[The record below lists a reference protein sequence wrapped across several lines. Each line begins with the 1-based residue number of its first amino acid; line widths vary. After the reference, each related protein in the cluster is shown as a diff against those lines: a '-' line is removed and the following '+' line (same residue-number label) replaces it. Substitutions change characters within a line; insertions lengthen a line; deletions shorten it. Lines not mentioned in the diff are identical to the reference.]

1 MKTVHAARFALVASV
16 LFLGL
21 VSMGPARAQDGAPTP
36 AKPLK
41 LAFIGASIT
50 AGVGT
55 VDPHRDAYPYQLA
68 RMLGPSWDVRD
79 FGVSGTTLLHDG
91 DNPYVKT
98 PSYQQALA
106 FRPDILVIDL
116 GGNDSKPQNFE
127 AHPGDFVPDYAAMV
141 AAFRAVNPAIKIY
154 AALPV
159 PAFPDNYG
167 IRESVLEQKI
177 IPAVRKAVVHTHI
190 SCIDFHT
197 PMLDKGA
204 DFHDRVHPNEA
215 GARAL
220 AEIACQALKAD
231 YPGR

>member
-1 MKTVHAARFALVASV
+1 MKTAGPARFVILGTA
-16 LFLGL
+16 LFLGAGL
-21 VSMGPARAQDGAPTP
+21 LNRIPAQETASPP
-36 AKPLK
+36 APLK

-55 VDPHRDAYPYQLA
+55 DNPRLYAYPFQLA
-68 RMLGPSWDVRD
+68 QMLGLGWEIKD

-91 DNPYVKT
+91 DKPYVKT
-98 PSYQQALA
+98 PSYEQALA
-106 FRPDILVIDL
+106 FKPDVLVIDL

-127 AHPGDFVPDYAAMV
+127 AHPDDFVPDYKAIV
-141 AAFRAVNPAIKIY
+141 AAFRAVNPAVKIY

-167 IRESVLEQKI
+167 IRESVIEQKI
-177 IPAVRKAVVHTHI
+177 IPAIREAVAEAQI
-190 SCIDFHT
+190 SSIDFHT

-204 DFHDRVHPNEA
+204 DFHDRVHPNDA
-215 GARAL
+215 GAKAL
-220 AEIACQALKAD
+220 AEIACAALKAD